1 MKDLNRFLILG
12 FLLVLIAGCSK
23 MEIESDHLN
32 SAPDNVLK
40 GAKVQMVPFKSA
52 FETWKVY
59 EEMIFSGE
67 TPIGFHVVV
76 EGSGEASHLGN
87 TTMTVDQEWY
97 FSMSGGPLT
106 GTSMITMTA
115 ANGDMLKLECNGEL
129 YPNQDWSYLNIEG
142 TCIIIPG
149 STGRFE
155 DACVEL
161 DLAATYDNAAGGG
174 ETFMTGTIM
183 Y

>member
-1 MKDLNRFLILG
+1 MKDLNRFLLLG

-23 MEIESDHLN
+23 MEMESDYLT
-32 SAPDNVLK
+32 SAPDNASK

-59 EEMIFSGE
+59 EEMIFSGD

-76 EGSGEASHLGN
+76 EGSGIASHLGK

-106 GTSMITMTA
+106 GTSIITMIA
-115 ANGDMLKLECNGEL
+115 ADGDVLKLEFNGEM
-129 YPNQDWSYLNIEG
+129 YPTQDWSYLNIEG
-142 TCIIIPG
+142 TCFIIPG

-155 DACVEL
+155 DACGEL
-161 DLAATYDNAAGGG
+161 DLAATFDNVAGEG
-174 ETFMTGTIM
+174 EALMTGTLM